1 MQLYELIFAFQQIND
16 LKVLRFNKFTVILK
30 TYKMSLIDW

>member
-1 MQLYELIFAFQQIND
+1 MQLYELIFAFQQINE
-16 LKVLRFNKFTVILK
+16 LTVLRFNKLTVILK